1 MEKNGKGAERMRISK
16 SSAQQ
21 IVEEIGK
28 LVHQNINLMD
38 ETGTIV
44 ASNDHSRIGSFHRGA
59 YRIIQEHLPELYIT
73 PELAQSTPLVRQG
86 INLPIEV
93 DGQVEGVV
101 GITGAYEE
109 VFQYGQ
115 IVKKMAEI
123 LVRERMSLDAHR
135 LDLRVHSRFLE
146 DWVLSDGLENPQALS
161 QRGFALGI
169 DIRAPRRCMVV
180 SIRNRTDYTNTLEG
194 QQLIEDVEQQV
205 ERLLEGRGLLFLRNA
220 ARQILLLPQQSTKAL
235 EALARRLV
243 ENIRAVFSLHL
254 VVGIDGQAGDVHSAY
269 LQANR
274 AWRVANHSREQVL
287 CYETLS
293 TELIL
298 DDISSQAKQQY
309 LGKIFAGCPTGKVR
323 EYIPML
329 EAWFDAEGSLSSA
342 ADSLFI
348 HRNTLQYRIKS
359 LAQETG
365 LDVRKCSQAPALY
378 LATLF
383 YRDLENDGGFVGYV

>member
-1 MEKNGKGAERMRISK
+1 MRISK

-28 LVHQNINLMD
+28 VVHQNINLMD

-44 ASNDHSRIGSFHRGA
+44 ASNDHSRIGNFHQGA
-59 YRIIQEHLPELYIT
+59 YQIITEHLPELYIT
-73 PELAQSTPLVRQG
+73 PELERALPMVRAG

-109 VFQYGQ
+109 VIQYGQ

-123 LVRERMSLDAHR
+123 LVRERIAMDEQR
-135 LDLRVHSRFLE
+135 LDLRVRSRFLE
-146 DWVLSDGLENPQALS
+146 DWILSDGLGQPQTLS

-169 DIRAPRRCMVV
+169 DIRIPRRCMVASV
-180 SIRNRTDYTNTLEG
+180 RNRTYYTNSLEG
-194 QQLIEDVEQQV
+194 QQLIESVEQEV
-205 ERLLEGRGLLFLRNA
+205 ERFLSGRSHLVLRNA
-220 ARQILLLPQQSTKAL
+220 ARQILLLPSQSTRAL
-235 EALARRLV
+235 ETLGRELAG
-243 ENIRAVFSLHL
+243 NILKKFQVQLI
-254 VVGIDGQAGDVHSAY
+254 VGIDGKQEAVHGAY

-274 AWRVANHSREQVL
+274 AWRVANHSRDPII

-298 DDISSQAKQQY
+298 DDISQDAKRQY
-309 LGKIFAGCPTGKVR
+309 IAKIFGNCAAHRIR

-329 EAWFDAEGSLSSA
+329 EAWFEAEGFLGKA
-342 ADSLFI
+342 ADALYI
-348 HRNTLQYRIKS
+348 HKNTLQYRI
-359 LAQETG
+359 
-365 LDVRKCSQAPALY
+365 
-378 LATLF
+378 
-383 YRDLENDGGFVGYV
+383 

>member
-1 MEKNGKGAERMRISK
+1 MRISK

-73 PELAQSTPLVRQG
+73 PEQAQSTPLVRQG

-161 QRGFALGI
+161 QRGFAL
-169 DIRAPRRCMVV
+169 
-180 SIRNRTDYTNTLEG
+180 
-194 QQLIEDVEQQV
+194 
-205 ERLLEGRGLLFLRNA
+205 
-220 ARQILLLPQQSTKAL
+220 
-235 EALARRLV
+235 
-243 ENIRAVFSLHL
+243 
-254 VVGIDGQAGDVHSAY
+254 GIDGQAGDVHSAY